1 MTFTVYPRRGSP
13 RSLWDS
19 GSRTTTRKRAEAP
32 PAPNDS
38 IVTNN
43 GSFSETDI
51 GSVLTSI
58 RLAYGNS
65 TCPPTIR
72 AAASCYGNKDLLCN
86 GCKGFPTSDSKD
98 IPLLNIPQKERSGS
112 TTEPVMQYH
121 FSVNV
126 PREARPVL
134 WRTPTCTD

>member
-1 MTFTVYPRRGSP
+1 MGLRVQDYDPKTG
-13 RSLWDS
+13 RS
-19 GSRTTTRKRAEAP
+19 T

-58 RLAYGNS
+58 GLAYGNS
-65 TCPPTIR
+65 TCPQLFEQPLPATATRICC
-72 AAASCYGNKDLLCN
+72 AMVA
-86 GCKGFPTSDSKD
+86 TSDSKD